1 MKSLL
6 NTLAKRARHLA
17 IGVTWSGIVGAA
29 IGCVTHGTVAVAFTP
44 AMLAGGLLVGAFVV
58 PVIEYLLFLQE
69 QSSLN
74 LNPQWYDEAH
84 NIVHY

>member
-1 MKSLL
+1 MKNLL
-6 NTLAKRARHLA
+6 NTLKTRARHLA
-17 IGVTWSGIVGAA
+17 IGVTWSSLVGAA
-29 IGCVTHGTVAVAFTP
+29 IGCVTYGTVAIAFTP

-69 QSSLN
+69 QSA
-74 LNPQWYDEAH
+74 LNPYCIDTTG

>member
-17 IGVTWSGIVGAA
+17 IGVTWSGLVGAA
-29 IGCVTHGTVAVAFTP
+29 IGCVTHGTVAIAFTP

-58 PVIEYLLFLQE
+58 PVIEYLLFQAESAL
-69 QSSLN
+69 SLD
-74 LNPQWYDEAH
+74 PQWYDEAH